1 MEKDYQLNSKI
12 CNKENSDLT
21 YLVIGK
27 KHLNGILHYHLE
39 SDTGRIYLSEFA
51 LNDRYMRIENIKK
64 NDTKKPIV
72 SRLYSK
78 ITNNLNKN

>member
-51 LNDRYMRIENIKK
+51 LKDRYVKIENIKN